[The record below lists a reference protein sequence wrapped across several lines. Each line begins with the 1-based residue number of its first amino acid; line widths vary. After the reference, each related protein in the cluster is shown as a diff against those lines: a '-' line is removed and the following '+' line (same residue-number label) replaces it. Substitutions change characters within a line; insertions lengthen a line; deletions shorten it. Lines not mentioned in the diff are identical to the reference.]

1 MNPPVLALWV
11 EIVVGLLLLIS
22 GVFTLAA
29 AVGVLRFKSFFMRM
43 HPPALA
49 FTLATWCVSLATVIY
64 FSALQHG
71 LDLQAWLIVIFLALT
86 VPVTTIML
94 ARTAL
99 FRSRSGQGGKEIV
112 PPALTRRDVNVERP
126 PGL

>member
-1 MNPPVLALWV
+1 MSPLALWV
-11 EIVVGLLLLIS
+11 EIVVGLLLVVS

-29 AVGVLRFKSFFMRM
+29 AIGVLRFKSFFMRM

-49 FTLATWCVSLATVIY
+49 FTLATWCVSLATMIY
-64 FSALQHG
+64 FSALDQG
-71 LDLQAWLIVIFLALT
+71 LDLRAWLVIILLALT

-99 FRSRSGQGGKEIV
+99 FRSRTGQGSKEAV
-112 PPALTRRDVNVERP
+112 PPALSQ
-126 PGL
+126 